1 VVKTCKGVTRA
12 GQPCRANPAD
22 ESEYCAFHDPEHA
35 DAVQEGRRVGRQR
48 RKRETTLAAA
58 FDFESL
64 RTIPNIQRLV
74 DVAAFDALALDN
86 NIARVRVLAY
96 LAQTAMKLVEVG
108 EMEERLQAVE
118 AALGPRVVR
127 DARNR
132 R

>member
-1 VVKTCKGVTRA
+1 VIKTCKGTTRA

-22 ESEYCAFHDPEHA
+22 EPDYCAFHDPEHA

-58 FDFESL
+58 YEVESV

-74 DVAAFDALALDN
+74 DVAVFDALALDN
-86 NIARVRVLAY
+86 NIARVLAY
-96 LAQTAMKLVEVG
+96 LAQTAMKLVEAG

-127 DARNR
+127 NGGNR